1 MFKLKMHSL
10 LVVILGAAVSLNA
23 VADTNVIDSN
33 KKSAF
38 KISGVG
44 IPVTDTQLSKWDI
57 SVFFDGENLP
67 EGSGTLEEGE
77 EIYQSQCAM
86 CHGEFG
92 EGAKNYPKMLGDSME
107 DFIQVAKDGGN
118 NVSIRGINNLW
129 GHAPTLYDFI
139 RRAMP
144 FFAPQSLSNDQTYS
158 VTGYVLMLAEVIE
171 DDVEKIDAAFLK
183 SIKMPS
189 VDNFYTD
196 PRPDVHNTRCMKD
209 CYSEKPI
216 IENESGVIGEKVS
229 METNKTA
236 NQ

>member
-1 MFKLKMHSL
+1 MYKLLIAS
-10 LVVILGAAVSLNA
+10 ILGFSVLMTAS
-23 VADTNVIDSN
+23 ADTAKT
-33 KKSAF
+33 KKVN
-38 KISGVG
+38 ITGVG
-44 IPVTDTQLSKWDI
+44 SPVTDAQLVNWDI

-67 EGSGTLEEGE
+67 KGSGTLDEGE
-77 EIYQSQCAM
+77 KIYQAQCAM

-92 EGAKNYPKMLGDSME
+92 EGLKNYPKMLGDSME

-144 FFAPQSLSNDQTYS
+144 FFAPQSLSKDQTYS
-158 VTGYVLMLAEVIE
+158 VTGYVLMLAEVID
-171 DDVEKIDAAFLK
+171 DDVETIDAALLK

-196 PRPDVHNTRCMKD
+196 TRPDVKNVRCMKD
-209 CYSEKPI
+209 CYTHKPI
-216 IENESGVIGEKVS
+216 IVNESEGSSDEKDS
-229 METNKTA
+229 GSHKGH
-236 NQ
+236 

>member
-1 MFKLKMHSL
+1 MFKLRMHNVWVAIFSL
-10 LVVILGAAVSLNA
+10 GMALSLNA
-23 VADTNVIDSN
+23 VADGEN
-33 KKSAF
+33 KKSSHN
-38 KISGVG
+38 ISGVG
-44 IPVTDTQLSKWDI
+44 TPVTDAQLVKWDI

-67 EGSGTLEEGE
+67 KGSGNLEEGE
-77 EIYQSQCAM
+77 EIYQTQCAM

-92 EGAKNYPKMLGDSME
+92 EGARNYPKMLGDSME

-118 NVSIRGINNLW
+118 NVSIRGVNNLW

-144 FFAPQSLSNDQTYS
+144 FFAPQSLSDDQTYS

-171 DDVEKIDAAFLK
+171 DDVEKIDAELLK

-196 PRPDVHNTRCMKD
+196 PRPDVKNVRCMKD
-209 CYSEKPI
+209 CYSDKPI
-216 IENESGVIGEKVS
+216 IENEAGVIGEKTNAEKAKS
-229 METNKTA
+229 ET
-236 NQ
+236 